1 MTEDVIASRARAL
14 AGALAEAGFAR
25 LRIRDGDTEIELRR
39 APRTPAAPAAL
50 AAGPGA
56 AAGNGTP
63 APAAERRADLI
74 ASDVV
79 GVVRLLRPPVAE
91 GSDLEGDRELAY
103 VETLG
108 IRNSVRSRGGG
119 RVSQVFITDG
129 QPVEYGQPL
138 FAIER

>member
-25 LRIRDGDTEIELRR
+25 LRVREGDTEIELRR
-39 APRTPAAPAAL
+39 APRNGAHPALAPASES
-50 AAGPGA
+50 AAGPA
-56 AAGNGTP
+56 AERAEP
-63 APAAERRADLI
+63 AERRADLI
-74 ASDVV
+74 SSDVV
-79 GVVRLLRPPVAE
+79 GVVRLLRPPVSE
-91 GSDLEGDRELAY
+91 GSDLDGDRELAY

-108 IRNSVRSRGGG
+108 IRNPVRSRGGG
-119 RVSQVFITDG
+119 HVTAVFVTEG